1 MQDDIFQ
8 VIIFIGRPASGKSE
22 ILDYLI
28 HLPPDE
34 RKRRYH
40 VGDIDVIDDF
50 PMLWTW
56 FEEDNILSQ
65 VLGQPRLHTDENEYF
80 KNDYL
85 WHLLIE
91 RIGLEY
97 CKRLRDNGY
106 HHQTTTLIEFSRGS
120 EHGGYREAFQHLPYE
135 VLRAAGIVYVNVSY
149 QESRRKDRL
158 RYNPNRPDSIL
169 EHSLKEEKMERLYRH
184 DDWFEF
190 SMGEN
195 EHIVIDNTSVPYV
208 IFENEDNV
216 TSGKPDQLGERLE
229 KVLLRLWSSRRG

>member
-28 HLPPDE
+28 HLPADE

-97 CKRLRDNGY
+97 RKRLRDNGY
-106 HHQTTTLIEFSRGS
+106 HHQTTTLIEFSRGI
-120 EHGGYREAFQHLPYE
+120 EHGGYREAFQHLPHE
-135 VLRAAGIVYVNVSY
+135 VLRSAGIVYVNVSY

-158 RYNPNRPDSIL
+158 RYNPNRPDSVL

-216 TSGKPDQLGERLE
+216 TSGRPDQLGERLE
-229 KVLLRLWSSRRG
+229 EVLLRLWGSRRG

>member
-97 CKRLRDNGY
+97 RKRLRDNGY

-149 QESRRKDRL
+149 KESRRKDRL

>member
-97 CKRLRDNGY
+97 RKRLRDNGY